1 MQTLNKDK
9 NFLACMYQALVFAH
23 TSNAVRGHSPKTRF
37 CFEKLET
44 LAEEWGEGIARS
56 ILFFFFLS

>member
-23 TSNAVRGHSPKTRF
+23 SNAVRGHSPKTRF
-37 CFEKLET
+37 CFEKFET
-44 LAEEWGEGIARS
+44 RAVEWGGIARS
-56 ILFFFFLS
+56 ILNFFFLS